1 MSDAAPESSSIPEER
16 LNAILADYLRAVQ
29 AGQVPD
35 RRALL
40 DQHPDLAEELNAFFA
55 DQDRFHCLAAPLR
68 DTRAPAEDHDIP
80 SGTSVRYFGDY
91 EILKPIARGGMG
103 VVYRARQ
110 VSLDRPVA
118 LKMILAGQLASAE
131 DVERFRHEAKAAAN
145 LDHPHIVPIYEV
157 GEHDGQQY
165 FSMKLIDGTS
175 LAQRTDGSAMDP
187 KTAAKIV
194 AKVARAVHHAHQ
206 HGILHR
212 DLKPGNILLDAQGEP
227 YVADFGLAK
236 RVDGAG
242 PYSRSGTIVGT
253 AGYMPPEQ
261 ARAAKSLT
269 TAADVYGLGAILYEL
284 LTGRPPFRAATEVD
298 TILQV
303 LEREPVRP
311 RTVNPRLDR
320 DLETI
325 CLKCLE
331 KAPGQRYPSALAL
344 AEDLESWLA
353 GRTIQAR
360 PSGPGTR
367 LWKWARR
374 SPAQATLLIVFI
386 LWASNVPFQWAWLW
400 AALQALLFLLVF
412 FMGSLCL
419 AAVIARIRGKSPDR
433 SGLSLIHEVGSLAV
447 MAGVLIVCFRMQ
459 APWTRKSLVLDM
471 LFTFAAW
478 TLITDWLR
486 RRIHAGPLRLAAR
499 RSPGA
504 WGLFAIGG
512 FWLAFLGAGLV
523 VAYDDFRAGRD
534 GNKALTSTVFMTSFG
549 ICGLMACFAGIE
561 FRQRGCVTFLRF
573 APCEHIV
580 SYEFDSP
587 NRTLKLNLR
596 GDQLPVVARLPPG
609 RLQAVEEFLPQY
621 LSHAGAVRHAP
632 EALDGP
638 GGAP

>member
-1 MSDAAPESSSIPEER
+1 MSDATPESSSVHEER
-16 LNAILADYLRAVQ
+16 LNAILAGYLRAVQ

-40 DQHPDLAEELNAFFA
+40 DQHPDLAEELNSFFA
-55 DQDRFHCLAAPLR
+55 DQDRFHCMAAPLR
-68 DTRAPAEDHDIP
+68 YTRTPAEDRDIP
-80 SGTSVRYFGDY
+80 PGTSIRYFGDY

-131 DVERFRHEAKAAAN
+131 DVERFRHEARAAAN

-175 LAQRTDGSAMDP
+175 LAQRTANSTMDP
-187 KTAAKIV
+187 KTAAMIL

-284 LTGRPPFRAATEVD
+284 LTGRPPFRADTEVD

-303 LEREPVRP
+303 LEREPARP
-311 RTVNPRLDR
+311 RALNPQIDR

-331 KAPGQRYPSALAL
+331 KAPGQRYASALAL
-344 AEDLESWLA
+344 AEDLENWLA

-374 SPAQATLLIVFI
+374 SPAQATLLVVFI
-386 LWASNVPFQWAWLW
+386 LWASNVPFQWAWLG
-400 AALQALLFLLVF
+400 AALQTVLFLLVF
-412 FMGSLCL
+412 FMGSFWL
-419 AAVIARIRGKSPDR
+419 AAVISRIRGKSPDV
-433 SGLSLIHEVGSLAV
+433 SGLSLVNEALSLAV
-447 MAGVLIVCFRMQ
+447 MVGVLVVCFGMDH
-459 APWTRKSLVLDM
+459 PWARKSLVLDI
-471 LFTFAAW
+471 LFTVYVLG
-478 TLITDWLR
+478 LITDWLWR
-486 RRIHAGPLRLAAR
+486 RARAGSLLLAAR
-499 RSPGA
+499 RSPDG
-504 WGLFAIGG
+504 WGVFVICG
-512 FWLAFLGAGLV
+512 FCLAFLCSGLV
-523 VAYDDFRAGRD
+523 IAGDYMYAGRD
-534 GNKALTSTVFMTSFG
+534 PEKGLTSMMLFASLG
-549 ICGLMACFAGIE
+549 IWGLAACFAGIE
-561 FRQRGCVTFLRF
+561 FRQRACVTFFRF
-573 APCEHIV
+573 APREQIA
-580 SYEFDSP
+580 SYEFAAP

-596 GDQLPVVARLPPG
+596 GNSLPILEMLPPSQV
-609 RLQAVEEFLPQY
+609 QAVEEFLPQY
-621 LSHAGAVRHAP
+621 LSHLEAVRHAP
-632 EALDGP
+632 DSA
-638 GGAP
+638 